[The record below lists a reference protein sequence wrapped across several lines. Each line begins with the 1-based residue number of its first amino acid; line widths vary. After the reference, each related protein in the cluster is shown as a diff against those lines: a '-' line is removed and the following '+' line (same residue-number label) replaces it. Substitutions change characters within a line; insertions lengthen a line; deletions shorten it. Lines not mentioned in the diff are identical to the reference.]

1 MDGHE
6 VQIPVNFRPLFI
18 SFTTTYD
25 VELSLY
31 LTAIIPSN
39 MVSDLIECGI
49 VSLRK

>member
-6 VQIPVNFRPLFI
+6 VRILVNLRPLFI

-31 LTAIIPSN
+31 LTAIPSN
-39 MVSDLIECGI
+39 MVSDLIECRI